1 MRNVLVLV
9 ATAAVMLVALVGL
22 RSFDLVTEDSA
33 AFGYVTGVV
42 GAVVIIAANARKTSG

>member
-9 ATAAVMLVALVGL
+9 ATAAVMLVALVVL
-22 RSFDLVTEDSA
+22 RSFDLVTEGSA

-42 GAVVIIAANARKTSG
+42 GAVVIIGANTRKTSG